1 MPTTVCACGNRL
13 KRADR
18 YCSSCGTARSLAALK
33 APSVGSKVPKRRVA
47 ASSVDHARH
56 ALPERKHATVMFA
69 DICGSTEQIGTPD
82 PEEAREY
89 LDPAL
94 ALMSGHVKAY
104 GGIIS
109 QLLGDGILALFGA
122 PLTQEDHALRACLA
136 GLAIQRAVIDWNR
149 ERADTDKPIA
159 VRVGIASGELVVSSA
174 SEYLSSHY
182 RADGLTAHL
191 AKRIEGLAT
200 AGSVVISASTFRLV
214 DRHIEAKRLGTRAI
228 AGFESPIELYELLL
242 KEQRPRAASLARH
255 GALAP
260 LIDRVE
266 VLSALNIVG
275 SQALTSSMRAIGLT
289 GEAGIGKSRVITE
302 FCRAMRE
309 SGFSTC
315 FVAAHA
321 YGTHVQYAVI
331 ADLMRELM
339 QPPPDA
345 AARGAAVDFSS
356 MDTWGPAAQAHHDA
370 VVDLLDLGNPT
381 AAWTDLTP
389 SQRRRRIGDAVQ
401 WLITKRT
408 ESGPLMLVI
417 EDLALADRESQRL
430 LDQLLRRVEH
440 LPLLVCVTY
449 RHQFQPRWVDAP
461 WFTEHVMRAL
471 EPQDMQSL
479 AHAILGDDD
488 SVQPLVTDL
497 ADRAQGNPFYLE
509 QMTLTLVDDGTL
521 VGAPGAYRCVQPE
534 PALRVPGSIAA
545 VIGARV
551 DRLPTAAKTA
561 LEAAAIIGE
570 PFTSELLASMQ
581 QVPTGEAESHLSHA
595 VVAGLL
601 SARVTEGETRYGFPH
616 ALVQEVVAATLTHA
630 RRRMLHRAVFNALRK
645 QAGERSSDR
654 DSVLAH
660 HAYAGEAWSEAAEFA
675 LRSMSRS
682 IRRSANRDALVMF
695 DMGRDAAR
703 RLADGAVRA
712 TLELGL
718 RLEAIGALLPLGRV
732 DDIVDNLERAQ
743 TITQTIGDKKREAA
757 VSLQLAVMLWT
768 RGTYRQGLEIARHAA
783 ESATAVQS
791 RSLQMAAMQARMML
805 NHGLGHYQEAL
816 DEART
821 VDRLFT
827 AELAARRIMPGWAV
841 IAAVNVKVFM
851 ADILARMAQ
860 FDAAQALCSEAYRDL
875 TDHDHAFSR
884 VMVDFV
890 QAEIW
895 VALDRAPE
903 AAERLREALK
913 SCLTNDVP
921 TMYPAI
927 VAALGG
933 AMARGGEPAAAVE
946 LLEKAIAEKAYLAG
960 GRYNEYYLSVN
971 LGIALLQCGRH
982 DDARATLTAAQAYAR
997 LYEQHAHEAEAAYW
1011 LAETE
1016 MAADRRSAAI
1026 SSFEKARALA
1036 DACSMSHLANVSRDR
1051 LETLTA
1057 AVATVNPA

>member
-1 MPTTVCACGNRL
+1 
-13 KRADR
+13 
-18 YCSSCGTARSLAALK
+18 
-33 APSVGSKVPKRRVA
+33 
-47 ASSVDHARH
+47 
-56 ALPERKHATVMFA
+56 MFA
-69 DICGSTEQIGTPD
+69 DLCGSTEQIGNPD
-82 PEEAREY
+82 PEEARKY

-109 QLLGDGILALFGA
+109 QLLGDGVLALFGA

-136 GLAIQRAVIDWNR
+136 GLAIQRAVIEWNR
-149 ERADTDKPIA
+149 DRAATDKPIA

-191 AKRIEGLAT
+191 AKRIEGLA
-200 AGSVVISASTFRLV
+200 APGSVVISASTFRLV
-214 DRHIEAKRLGTRAI
+214 ERHIEANLLGTRSI
-228 AGFESPIELYELLL
+228 AGFDSQIELYELLL
-242 KEQRPRAASLARH
+242 TEQRPRAASLARH

-260 LIDRVE
+260 LIDRME
-266 VLSALNIVG
+266 VLAALNLMG
-275 SQALTSSMRAIGLT
+275 SQALASRMRAIGLT
-289 GEAGIGKSRVITE
+289 GEAGIGKSRVIAE

-309 SGFSTC
+309 SGFNTC

-321 YGTHVQYAVI
+321 YATHVQYAVI
-331 ADLMRELM
+331 ADLVRELM
-339 QPPPDA
+339 QTSPDA
-345 AARGAAVDFSS
+345 MALSAAVALPSIDA
-356 MDTWGPAAQAHHDA
+356 GGIEAQLHHDA
-370 VVDLLDLGNPT
+370 IVDLLELGKPT
-381 AAWTDLTP
+381 DAWADLTP
-389 SQRRRRIGDAVQ
+389 SQRRRRIGDALQ
-401 WLITKRT
+401 WLITKRI
-408 ESGPLMLVI
+408 ESGPLMLVV

-430 LDQLLRRVEH
+430 LEQLLRRIEH
-440 LPLLVCVTY
+440 LPVLVCVTY
-449 RHQFQPRWVDAP
+449 RQQFQPRWIDAP
-461 WFTEHVMRAL
+461 WFAEHVMRAL
-471 EPQDMQSL
+471 EPQDMSRL
-479 AHAILGDDD
+479 AHAILGEDD
-488 SVQPLVTDL
+488 SVQSLVTEL
-497 ADRAQGNPFYLE
+497 ADKAQGNPFYLE

-521 VGAPGAYRCVQPE
+521 IGAPGAYRCVQPE
-534 PALRVPGSIAA
+534 PELRVPGSIAA

-551 DRLPTAAKTA
+551 DRLPAAAKAA

-570 PFTSELLASMQ
+570 PFTSELLASMHHISA
-581 QVPTGEAESHLSHA
+581 GEAESRLSHA
-595 VVAGLL
+595 VVGGLV
-601 SARVTEGETRYGFPH
+601 SARVMDGETRYEFPH
-616 ALVQEVVAATLTHA
+616 AIVQEVVAATLTHA
-630 RRRMLHRAVFNALRK
+630 RRKILHRAVFNALREH
-645 QAGERSSDR
+645 AGEKSADR

-660 HAYAGEAWSEAAEFA
+660 HAYAGEVWSDAAEFA

-703 RLADGAVRA
+703 RLPDGSNRA
-712 TLELGL
+712 MLELGL

-768 RGTYRQGLEIARHAA
+768 RGTYRQGLEIASQAA
-783 ESATAVQS
+783 EAATAVRS

-805 NHGLGHYQEAL
+805 NHGLGRYQEAL

-851 ADILARMAQ
+851 ADILARMGR
-860 FDAAQALCSEAYRDL
+860 FDAAQALCDDAYREL
-875 TDHDHAFSR
+875 SDHDHAFSR

-890 QAEIW
+890 QGGIW
-895 VALDRAPE
+895 IACNRARE
-903 AAERLREALK
+903 AAERLRAALK
-913 SCLTNDVP
+913 SCTTNDVP

-933 AMARGGEPAAAVE
+933 AMAQSGESAAAVE
-946 LLEKAIAEKAYLAG
+946 LLEKAIGEKAYLAG
-960 GRYNEYYLSVN
+960 GRYNEYYLSAN

-982 DDARATLTAAQAYAR
+982 DKARAALTAAQSSAR
-997 LYEQHAHEAEAAYW
+997 LYEQSAHEAEAAYW

-1016 MAADRRSAAI
+1016 KAAGQREAAI
-1026 SSFEKARALA
+1026 AGFEMARSLA
-1036 DACSMSHLANVSRDR
+1036 NACSMSYVVDLSTQR
-1051 LETLTA
+1051 LDALI
-1057 AVATVNPA
+1057 AVGATVDMV